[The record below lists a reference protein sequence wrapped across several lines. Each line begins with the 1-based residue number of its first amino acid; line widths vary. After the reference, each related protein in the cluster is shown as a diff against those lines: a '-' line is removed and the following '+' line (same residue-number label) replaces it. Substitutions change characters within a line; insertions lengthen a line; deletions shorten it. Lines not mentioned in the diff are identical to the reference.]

1 MAKPGLNVDPEGP
14 SMNLRLVIG
23 AIAALVV
30 LSPAAA
36 GVGAFAGS
44 MSGGGSDSS
53 PTQLADPGE

>member
-1 MAKPGLNVDPEGP
+1 
-14 SMNLRLVIG
+14 MNIRLVIG

-53 PTQLADPGE
+53 PTQLADPAE